1 MKKRNYEAL
10 LDRLLF
16 LVSSDTSGNPVNVD
30 ELLQQSKIESDP
42 VEILVLAE
50 KLVEDGH
57 IKWVRLHK
65 EVTYKDG
72 KKENVPLP
80 DRDHYHQCLS
90 GIMFLE
96 SGGYQSKKRSEQ
108 RERTWTVV
116 KIVAGVLNAAT
127 IIAIGVASVYFEF
140 LTPQ

>member
-30 ELLQQSKIESDP
+30 ELLQQGKIESDS
-42 VEILVLAE
+42 VEILMLAE

-65 EVTYKDG
+65 EVTHKD
-72 KKENVPLP
+72 
-80 DRDHYHQCLS
+80 
-90 GIMFLE
+90 
-96 SGGYQSKKRSEQ
+96 
-108 RERTWTVV
+108 
-116 KIVAGVLNAAT
+116 
-127 IIAIGVASVYFEF
+127 
-140 LTPQ
+140 